1 MSMSSI
7 FPAFGVRGPHRFAGL
22 LGVAAAAMMPVP
34 FAQAKAAGK
43 CDLAAAHPPAADP
56 DCARLWFDANLRMN
70 DLLVVGTHNSYHAP
84 IPEKELALIA
94 MRDAQGAAGLDYAH
108 GSLTEQLDAGAR
120 ELELDIHHD
129 PQGGRYLDPIVLR
142 MAGADPGDA
151 WKKAMA
157 KPGFKTFHISDVD
170 VRSTCLVFRA
180 CLAEIRAWSD
190 ALPGHVP
197 ITILINAKDGSG
209 LPGGVQPATFD
220 AAAFDALD
228 AEIRAELAGKLI
240 TPDDVQGDYPTLREA
255 VLNGNWPRLGAVRG
269 HILFALDETPEK
281 VARYRGTRKSL
292 EGRAMF
298 VNSPSEDSP
307 AAAYFT
313 LNEPVT
319 DAGRIH
325 SLVARGFLVRTR
337 ADANTREARENNIA
351 PRDTAL
357 ASGAQMVS
365 TDYLWP
371 DPRFPGGYRV
381 NLPGAAAVCNP
392 VRMGERCAA
401 VAVETQALLGAG
413 PSNQH

>member
-7 FPAFGVRGPHRFAGL
+7 FLRSGARGPHALAGL
-22 LGVAAAAMMPVP
+22 LGVAAAAMMPAP
-34 FAQAKAAGK
+34 FAQAAGR
-43 CDLAAAHPPAADP
+43 CDLAAAHPPADDP
-56 DCARLWFDANLRMN
+56 DCARRWFDANLRLN

-94 MRDAQGAAGLDYAH
+94 ARDAQGAAGLDYAH
-108 GSLTEQLDAGAR
+108 GSLTGQLDAGAR

-129 PQGGRYLDPIVLR
+129 PQGGRYLDPLVPRL
-142 MAGADPGDA
+142 AGADLGDA

-157 KPGFKTFHISDVD
+157 GPGFKTFHIGDVD
-170 VRSTCLVFRA
+170 VRSICLLFRA

-190 ALPGHVP
+190 AHPGHVP
-197 ITILINAKDGSG
+197 ITILINAKDGPG
-209 LPGGVQPATFD
+209 LPGGVRPAAFD

-228 AEIRAELAGKLI
+228 AEIRAELTGKLI

-255 VLNGNWPRLGAVRG
+255 VLGGNWPRLRAARG
-269 HILFALDETPEK
+269 HILFALDETPAK
-281 VARYRGTRKSL
+281 VALYRGTRNSL

-313 LNEPVT
+313 LNEPVA
-319 DAGRIH
+319 DAGRIR

-337 ADANTREARENNIA
+337 ADANTREARENNIV

-365 TDYLWP
+365 TDYLRP

-392 VRMGERCAA
+392 VRMGGRCAG
-401 VAVETQALLGAG
+401 VAVETQAPLGA
-413 PSNQH
+413 PSNPH